1 MPEAVYL
8 MCSLTSAACAFLLLR
23 QYFHARTP
31 LIFWSSLCF
40 IGLMIVNLTLF
51 IDLVVLP
58 NTIDLSRM
66 RAFFAMGS
74 ILVLVYGLI
83 RVSQG
88 ARGG

>member
-23 QYFHARTP
+23 QYLHARTP

-40 IGLMIVNLTLF
+40 LGLMIVNMTLF

-58 NTIDLSRM
+58 NTIDLSRL
-66 RAFFAMGS
+66 RAFFALAS
-74 ILVLVYGLI
+74 ITVLLIGLI
-83 RVSQG
+83 LASV
-88 ARGG
+88 GGGRR